1 MGSLCRSSRSV
12 ALEGSRS
19 RLLTANGRTLRQVR
33 GAIRRAQGV
42 MILTGAGVSADSG
55 ISTFRDAGGLWDRYR
70 PEELA
75 TPQAFRRD
83 PRVVWEWYDLR
94 RRAVLSCRPNR
105 GHKAI
110 AQLLLSRE
118 DVTLATQ
125 NVDGLHQRAFEEATD
140 SSFMPPAALD
150 RDSDRTLEL
159 HGSILRTRCSVCDM
173 SQQEYESVDTSDVNA
188 LPHCLD
194 CGAMMRPDVVWFG
207 ESLDG
212 SVLELAFEAAR
223 VAEVCIVAGTS
234 AVVQPAASI
243 PLATRDSGGIVVE
256 VNTEDTPLTSLSIW
270 SLRGSS
276 AEVLPQIL
284 EP

>member
-1 MGSLCRSSRSV
+1 M
-12 ALEGSRS
+12 
-19 RLLTANGRTLRQVR
+19 TANGGTLRQVR

-55 ISTFRDAGGLWDRYR
+55 ISTFRDFGGLWDRYR

-75 TPQAFRRD
+75 TPQAFQRD
-83 PRVVWEWYDLR
+83 PKVVWEWYDSR
-94 RRAVLSCRPNR
+94 RRTVLSCRPNR

-110 AQLLLSRE
+110 AQFLLSRE

-140 SSFMPPAALD
+140 SLVMAPTPLD
-150 RDSDRTLEL
+150 RDFDRTLEL
-159 HGSILRTRCSVCDM
+159 HGSILRTRCSVCEM
-173 SQQEYESVDTSDVNA
+173 SQQEYESIDTSDVDA

-212 SVLELAFEAAR
+212 SVLELALEAAR
-223 VAEVCIVAGTS
+223 VAEVCIVVGTS

-243 PLATRDSGGIVVE
+243 PLATQESGGIMIE
-256 VNTEDTPLTSLSIW
+256 VNPEHTPLTSLSQW
-270 SLRGSS
+270 SLQGSS
-276 AEVLPQIL
+276 TEVLPQIL
-284 EP
+284 GL